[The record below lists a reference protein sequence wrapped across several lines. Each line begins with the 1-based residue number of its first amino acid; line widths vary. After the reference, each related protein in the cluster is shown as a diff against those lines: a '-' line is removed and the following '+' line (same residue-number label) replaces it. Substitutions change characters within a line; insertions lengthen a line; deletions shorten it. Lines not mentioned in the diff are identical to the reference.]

1 MVCVGDLFCVL
12 SPSTVCYRKP
22 YSYLG
27 EFQGDFS
34 FIHFFIRVLRAHAG
48 PMLASR
54 GLGLGQG
61 LPGDIRCERCPEE
74 GKGILRLHCI
84 LYIISEEEKDGR
96 EKRTGN

>member
-22 YSYLG
+22 HSYLG

-34 FIHFFIRVLRAHAG
+34 FIHFFMWVLRAHAG

-54 GLGLGQG
+54 GLGLGQELG
-61 LPGDIRCERCPEE
+61 SQVISDVSAAQRKV
-74 GKGILRLHCI
+74 KGF
-84 LYIISEEEKDGR
+84 
-96 EKRTGN
+96 